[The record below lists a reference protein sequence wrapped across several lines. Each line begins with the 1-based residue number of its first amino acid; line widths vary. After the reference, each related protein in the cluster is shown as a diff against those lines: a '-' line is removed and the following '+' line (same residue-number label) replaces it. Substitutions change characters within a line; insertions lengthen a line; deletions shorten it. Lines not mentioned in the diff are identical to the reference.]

1 MINSMLIA
9 NRGEIAVRLVRACR
23 EMGIRSVVAY
33 SSAAEESL
41 AVRMADAAVRIGPAP
56 ARDSYLNKSGL
67 ISAAVLTQCDA
78 LHPGV
83 GFLAENAAF
92 AREVREAGLVFM
104 GPASETIGLL
114 GDKVEAK
121 RTAREN
127 GVPVIPGS
135 SGSVADGKSALEAAE
150 EMGFPVIIK
159 AAAGGGGKGMRIVRE
174 PGEFERVLQ
183 MAASEAESA
192 FSDGTVYLEKYLE
205 NPRHVEVQILG
216 DTYGNVVHLGERDCS
231 VQEKHQKLVEES
243 PSPVVTPGMRERMG
257 NDAVRLFKSLDYVG
271 AGTIEFLVVGDEY
284 YFMEV
289 NARVQVEHPVSELVT
304 GVDIVRDQ
312 IRACAGEDLGF
323 TQDDINLR
331 GYAVECRINARAPGR
346 VTNYLPPGGY
356 GVRVDSF
363 LYNGYFVPPNYDA
376 LIAKIIC
383 YGENRREGVRRM
395 QRALSEFVLEG
406 VPTNL
411 DIQKQIVGHKTFQS
425 GSFGTDFLASMM
437 EEVA

>member
-1 MINSMLIA
+1 
-9 NRGEIAVRLVRACR
+9 
-23 EMGIRSVVAY
+23 
-33 SSAAEESL
+33 
-41 AVRMADAAVRIGPAP
+41 
-56 ARDSYLNKSGL
+56 
-67 ISAAVLTQCDA
+67 
-78 LHPGV
+78 
-83 GFLAENAAF
+83 
-92 AREVREAGLVFM
+92 
-104 GPASETIGLL
+104 
-114 GDKVEAK
+114 
-121 RTAREN
+121 
-127 GVPVIPGS
+127 
-135 SGSVADGKSALEAAE
+135 
-150 EMGFPVIIK
+150 
-159 AAAGGGGKGMRIVRE
+159 MRIVRE
-174 PGEFERVLQ
+174 PEQFERILQ

-205 NPRHVEVQILG
+205 NPRHVEMQILA
-216 DTYGNVVHLGERDCS
+216 DSHGNVVHLGERDCS

-243 PSPVVTPGMRERMG
+243 PSPVVTPEMRERMG
-257 NDAVRLFKSLDYVG
+257 NDAIRLFKSLDYVG

-312 IRACAGEDLGF
+312 IRAAAGEDLGL
-323 TQDDINLR
+323 TQDDITLR
-331 GYAVECRINARAPGR
+331 GYAMEVRINARAPGR

-363 LYNGYFVPPNYDA
+363 LFNGYFVPPHYDA

-383 YGENRREGVRRM
+383 YGDNREEGIRRM

-411 DIQKQIVGHKTFQS
+411 DIQKRIIGHKTFQ
-425 GSFGTDFLASMM
+425 GGDFGTGLLASIM